1 MNQKICIITGGNAGI
16 GKAAAV
22 QIAQKGW
29 RVIIACR
36 SEERGET
43 ALADIKQQSG
53 NDGVE
58 LAIVDMSSQASIR
71 AFAVAFSAKYDRLDA
86 LIQNA
91 AIFDISQKEAQYS
104 DDGIETIWATNHLG
118 SVLLTDLLLEK
129 LKAAEQGRV
138 INIASKGLMVKR
150 LLKIDLDD
158 PEFRQKKFN
167 PTNAYYQSKRAQIMY
182 TYWLAEKLKETAVS
196 VNCISVTAVKID
208 IAKYPDI
215 SRWMKW
221 AYKLKSKFSLSPAE
235 MAETYTWL
243 ATSDDVSQISGKQ
256 FDEKRK
262 EVRSIKYTYQP
273 ENIENVMALT
283 MRYLEE

>member
-1 MNQKICIITGGNAGI
+1 MNEKICIITGGNAGI

-29 RVIIACR
+29 HVIIACR
-36 SEERGET
+36 NQERGEI
-43 ALADIKQQSG
+43 ALRDIKQQSG
-53 NDGVE
+53 SNAVA
-58 LAIVDMSSQASIR
+58 LMIVDMSSQALIR
-71 AFAVAFSAKYDRLDA
+71 AFAADFSAKYDQLDA

-104 DDGIETIWATNHLG
+104 ADDIETIWATNHLG
-118 SVLLTDLLLEK
+118 PVLLTDLLLEK
-129 LKAAEQGRV
+129 LKASEQGR
-138 INIASKGLMVKR
+138 ITSKGLMVKR
-150 LLKIDLDD
+150 SLKIDLDD

-208 IAKYPDI
+208 LAKYPDI

-243 ATSDDVSQISGKQ
+243 ATSDEVSQISGKQ

-283 MRYLEE
+283 MRYLDE

>member
-1 MNQKICIITGGNAGI
+1 MNEKICIITGGNAGI

-29 RVIIACR
+29 HVIIACR
-36 SEERGET
+36 NQERGEI
-43 ALADIKQQSG
+43 ALRDIKQQSG
-53 NDGVE
+53 SNAVA
-58 LAIVDMSSQASIR
+58 LMIVDMSSQASIR
-71 AFAVAFSAKYDRLDA
+71 AFAADFSAKYDQLDA

-104 DDGIETIWATNHLG
+104 ADDIETIWATNHLG
-118 SVLLTDLLLEK
+118 PVLLTDLLLEK
-129 LKAAEQGRV
+129 LKASEQGRV
-138 INIASKGLMVKR
+138 ISIASKGLMVKR
-150 LLKIDLDD
+150 SLKIDLDD

-208 IAKYPDI
+208 LAKYPDI

-243 ATSDDVSQISGKQ
+243 ATSDEVSQISGKQ

-283 MRYLEE
+283 MRYLDE